1 MPPIGTAAPGNAA
14 LLVARILQPLA
25 RSLEDA
31 RRHLNLET
39 VASDEAADDTA
50 PAPAP
55 APPYFAAP
63 GTRRAFDRIA
73 AREGDTALVTPPAVH
88 PDAPETWPDMASAS
102 TPQTGTAAPAR
113 APGAPPAPRFMRVV
127 TENRLTPSRHDNTA
141 ASDADASTTRPGPAP
156 ASRPAFFARH
166 ATRSAAAAG
175 ANSGTPNSPPPE
187 IAAAGVATGKP
198 PPASLPPQLRVLATP
213 AQAAPHLPGDETG
226 PAATP
231 LTRPTPTTP
240 TTPHLAPV
248 PPQQASAIA
257 PDANPPGPASAAAR
271 QPLQA
276 AATPTAPRHWRL
288 RPAAHADLTTP
299 ATRTAH
305 GDPARPAAF
314 ESANETPRQSPS
326 AAPSQL
332 PRNPALTRV
341 LQAMDPVLDKAWQL
355 TDAALSPDQ
364 TSAPTSPDAPRVN
377 NNFNVT
383 VALGDA
389 SSAAG
394 RDPQQ
399 LQDALVALLRDAAR
413 RQGLDV

>member
-1 MPPIGTAAPGNAA
+1 MTPIGNAA

-25 RSLEDA
+25 RSLEEA
-31 RRHLNLET
+31 RRHLDLET
-39 VASDEAADDTA
+39 VTSDEATDDTA

-63 GTRRAFDRIA
+63 GSRRAFDRIA

-88 PDAPETWPDMASAS
+88 PDAPETWPGVAPAS
-102 TPQTGTAAPAR
+102 TPQPGTAAAARNPGTPA
-113 APGAPPAPRFMRVV
+113 APRFMRVV
-127 TENRLTPSRHDNTA
+127 TENRLAPPLQVSTP
-141 ASDADASTTRPGPAP
+141 ASDTDATTARLAPPP
-156 ASRPAFFARH
+156 ASLPAFFARH
-166 ATRSAAAAG
+166 ATRSVAAAEANAG
-175 ANSGTPNSPPPE
+175 TANSPPPE
-187 IAAAGVATGKP
+187 IAAAGVATGKHP
-198 PPASLPPQLRVLATP
+198 TSPHTPQLRVLAAP
-213 AQAAPHLPGDETG
+213 HAAPLAGDETG

-231 LTRPTPTTP
+231 LTRPTHP
-240 TTPHLAPV
+240 TPHLAPV
-248 PPQQASAIA
+248 PPHQAPPPA
-257 PDANPPGPASAAAR
+257 PDANPPGPASGTAAR
-271 QPLQA
+271 QPLPS

-288 RPAAHADLTTP
+288 RPAAHADLATP
-299 ATRTAH
+299 AARTAQ
-305 GDPARPAAF
+305 GNPAREAAF
-314 ESANETPRQSPS
+314 ESANKTPRQSPS
-326 AAPSQL
+326 SAPGPATAPSQL

-355 TDAALSPDQ
+355 TDAALSPDP
-364 TSAPTSPDAPRVN
+364 TPAPTGADAPRVS
-377 NNFNVT
+377 NNFNVS

>member
-1 MPPIGTAAPGNAA
+1 MTPIGNAA

-25 RSLEDA
+25 RSLEEA
-31 RRHLNLET
+31 RRHLDLET
-39 VASDEAADDTA
+39 VTSDEATDDTA

-63 GTRRAFDRIA
+63 GSRRAFDRIA
-73 AREGDTALVTPPAVH
+73 AREGDTALVTPPAAH
-88 PDAPETWPDMASAS
+88 PDAPETWPGVASAS
-102 TPQTGTAAPAR
+102 TPQPNAAA
-113 APGAPPAPRFMRVV
+113 AAHNPGATPAPRFMRVV
-127 TENRLTPSRHDNTA
+127 TENRLTPPHRDNTP
-141 ASDADASTTRPGPAP
+141 ASDTDATTARLAPPP
-156 ASRPAFFARH
+156 ASLPAFFARH
-166 ATRSAAAAG
+166 ATRAAAAAG
-175 ANSGTPNSPPPE
+175 ITSRTPNSPPPG
-187 IAAAGVATGKP
+187 IAAAGVATGKHP
-198 PPASLPPQLRVLATP
+198 TSPHTPQLRVLAAP
-213 AQAAPHLPGDETG
+213 HAAPLAGDETG

-231 LTRPTPTTP
+231 LTRPTPP
-240 TTPHLAPV
+240 APRLAPV
-248 PPQQASAIA
+248 PPHQAAAPA
-257 PDANPPGPASAAAR
+257 PDANPPGPASGTAAR
-271 QPLQA
+271 QPLQS

-288 RPAAHADLTTP
+288 RPAAHADLATP
-299 ATRTAH
+299 AARTAQ
-305 GDPARPAAF
+305 GNPARKATF
-314 ESANETPRQSPS
+314 ETATETPRQSP
-326 AAPSQL
+326 ATAPSQL

-364 TSAPTSPDAPRVN
+364 TPAPTGADAPRVS

-383 VALGDA
+383 VALGDT